1 MARGNVAVERLYT
14 IIVGNI
20 PQKQILTETSP
31 RRYDFTVPRSSCPQT
46 AGMLALASTW
56 DEGVV
61 SLVAAAIA
69 TEFKVLSEVPS
80 HHRSRSG

>member
-1 MARGNVAVERLYT
+1 MPPAAAL
-14 IIVGNI
+14 
-20 PQKQILTETSP
+20 
-31 RRYDFTVPRSSCPQT
+31 T

-69 TEFKVLSEVPS
+69 TEFKVPVRKSAKSLPWQQEWFRLLALQDVLTSSYRYCSSFLNFKSV
-80 HHRSRSG
+80 G